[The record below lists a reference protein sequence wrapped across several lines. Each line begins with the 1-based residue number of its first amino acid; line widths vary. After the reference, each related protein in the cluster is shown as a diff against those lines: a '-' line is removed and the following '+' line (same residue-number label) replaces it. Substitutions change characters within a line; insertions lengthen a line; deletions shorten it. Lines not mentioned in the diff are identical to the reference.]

1 MLSACG
7 QILNEADLLHFRYGS
22 RVALSTLSPIRY
34 LLRPKTRFPVRRLH
48 LLSGREFH
56 PLEAPGLSWRTVVQV
71 DVSQQ
76 RRDHRTLRRPL
87 FTGTPLPVF
96 QDPGLEPL
104 AHQPGDALVANT
116 VLHEAQ

>member
-7 QILNEADLLHFRYGS
+7 RLLNEAQSLHFRYGS

-71 DVSQQ
+71 DVGQEGTNRLSLS
-76 RRDHRTLRRPL
+76 RTCFAHEQSALFDDAYLYPL
-87 FTGTPLPVF
+87 
-96 QDPGLEPL
+96 
-104 AHQPGDALVANT
+104 
-116 VLHEAQ
+116 